1 MPGGVAGV
9 PSRMEAPYADGIMG
23 VPETFVID
31 KPLRGAVAPRGLQL
45 E

>member
-1 MPGGVAGV
+1 MKPGLV
-9 PSRMEAPYADGIMG
+9 PGFFMGIMG